1 MYIIVMIG
9 KIVRFVDSSHDQY
22 PEFVG
27 HCGYVISCARAAD
40 SGRLHLAVKWFKPY
54 PVYAGSAARRSH
66 FMASKFEVVS

>member
-27 HCGYVISCARAAD
+27 HCGYVLRCAKNRD
-40 SGRLHLAVKWFKPY
+40 TGVLHLAVKWFKPH
-54 PVYAGSAARRSH
+54 PVYAGYSTDESH
-66 FMASKFEVVS
+66 FMATKFEVVS